1 MKTKINV
8 SKEHFDK
15 WLTGLRD
22 GSYKQGKGS
31 LCQKVGTPDS
41 NEKQYCCLGVLGD
54 VMGCMVEDPMGIYP
68 QSHFVLE
75 GEGYNTAGRSGFLP
89 RELIDQESQANLA
102 DRNDQGM
109 TFPEIATYIEENLE
123 PTDV

>member
-22 GSYKQGKGS
+22 GSYTQGRGA

-41 NEKQYCCLGVLGD
+41 NRRQYCCLGVLGD
-54 VMGCMVEDPMGIYP
+54 VMGRMVEDPDGEFA
-68 QSHFVLE
+68 QSHFVLP
-75 GEGYNTAGRSGFLP
+75 GETYIGSGRSGFLP
-89 RELIDQESQANLA
+89 NEIIGRDRQQDLA
-102 DRNDQGM
+102 DRNDQGIDF
-109 TFPEIATYIEENLE
+109 TIIADYIEKNLE
-123 PTDV
+123 PTNG